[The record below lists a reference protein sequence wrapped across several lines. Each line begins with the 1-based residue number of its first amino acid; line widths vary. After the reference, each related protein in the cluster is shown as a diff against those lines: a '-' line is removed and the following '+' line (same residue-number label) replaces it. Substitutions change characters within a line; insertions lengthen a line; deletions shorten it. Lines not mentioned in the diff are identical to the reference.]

1 MAHDHLNGALPDR
14 YNGLTLSQRGEK
26 VAGGK
31 TDVTET
37 SLVIGAPTSDDGEVL
52 ISRSSWPLRLSGL
65 LFAGLLVVGRAAS
78 GGQIV
83 WLPAYHANPTP
94 LIVVINQPKPGTPAT
109 PTTPALPKSL
119 PGNPAAAISKKS
131 AASEVVTFSPGKNS
145 GSGDAFGLPDATDT
159 PSETGH
165 SDTASGGSVGTAAG
179 ETGISD
185 VQGSSGTQGTGGNET
200 GHSDVQGSGGTQGTA
215 RNESGSS
222 GHQGSGGKQGTAAGE
237 TGQSDIPGSAG
248 SQGTAGNETGQ
259 SDIQGSTGSQGTAGD
274 ETGRTDAQ
282 GASGSKGT

>member
-109 PTTPALPKSL
+109 PAAPGGRPQRNRVFRPPGDRVGAGAPPRVKLGSL
-119 PGNPAAAISKKS
+119 TFRVPPAARAPPATKPVNPIFRGRPEARVRRARKRANLTYRDRAAARARPARKPGILTCRARPEVLGRPVRKPDPRICRARPGVRARRVPRPAILTCRVRLGVRARRVPKRDTQTYR
-131 AASEVVTFSPGKNS
+131 ARRGARARP
-145 GSGDAFGLPDATDT
+145 AT
-159 PSETGH
+159 
-165 SDTASGGSVGTAAG
+165 
-179 ETGISD
+179 
-185 VQGSSGTQGTGGNET
+185 
-200 GHSDVQGSGGTQGTA
+200 
-215 RNESGSS
+215 R
-222 GHQGSGGKQGTAAGE
+222 
-237 TGQSDIPGSAG
+237 
-248 SQGTAGNETGQ
+248 
-259 SDIQGSTGSQGTAGD
+259 
-274 ETGRTDAQ
+274 
-282 GASGSKGT
+282 

>member
-94 LIVVINQPKPGTPAT
+94 LIGVINQPKPATPTT

-131 AASEVVTFSPGKNS
+131 AASEVITFSPGKNS
-145 GSGDAFGLPDATDT
+145 GSGDGLALPDATDSANT
-159 PSETGH
+159 ATGSAAGETGH
-165 SDTASGGSVGTAAG
+165 SDAPGSGGSVGSAG
-179 ETGISD
+179 IETGISD
-185 VQGSSGTQGTGGNET
+185 VQGSSGTQETGGD
-200 GHSDVQGSGGTQGTA
+200 GA
-215 RNESGSS
+215 GSS
-222 GHQGSGGKQGTAAGE
+222 DGRGS
-237 TGQSDIPGSAG
+237 S
-248 SQGTAGNETGQ
+248 
-259 SDIQGSTGSQGTAGD
+259 
-274 ETGRTDAQ
+274 R
-282 GASGSKGT
+282 